1 MTVKYEEIVRFWK
14 ICIKPKSTARKYCVK
29 LLSNEKWHQCVRDDD
44 ENEEKNNKKHDDINI
59 SIDLVDSDRCAFK
72 RRQMQKLKKDEV
84 LLRNLGF
91 NINDFSN
98 RRNGSNCNNSSISDG
113 DVDIGVDED
122 SNRCMTST
130 SSPANKRGLR
140 DHNRRKRGRRERKQY
155 CCCYRRS
162 GWCLVAEIT
171 TATFHLVL
179 NHSSTRQVIR
189 WKRISVICIFP
200 PVYFFYFLLI
210 LLKLS
215 I

>member
-1 MTVKYEEIVRFWK
+1 MIDLYKAEEHGAEILRQTIVRM
-14 ICIKPKSTARKYCVK
+14 
-29 LLSNEKWHQCVRDDD
+29 SNDVEKWDQCVRDDD
-44 ENEEKNNKKHDDINI
+44 ENEEKSNEKHDDGINI
-59 SIDLVDSDRCAFK
+59 SIDLVNSDRCAFK
-72 RRQMQKLKKDEV
+72 RQQMQRLKKDEV

-98 RRNGSNCNNSSISDG
+98 RRNGSNCNNSGISDG

-122 SNRCMTST
+122 SNRCTTST

-140 DHNRRKRGRRERKQY
+140 DHNRRKRARRERKQY
-155 CCCYRRS
+155 CRCYRRS

-179 NHSSTRQVIR
+179 NHSSTPGHSMKTNIR
-189 WKRISVICIFP
+189 YIFP
-200 PVYFFYFLLI
+200 PIYFFYSLLI